1 MPQLLVRILLITSG
15 YVLAVFAATAVL
27 IGITMAHGTPADP
40 VDQGIFTV
48 MLIAFAPTLWW
59 IAGPIATAGFA
70 TAVGIAEVFAV
81 RSWVYFTLAGAAI
94 AYLTWSLIVIGNNGP
109 VFTALEA
116 SASGLA
122 AGLTYWLVAGRSSGF
137 SSRASE
143 AA

>member
-1 MPQLLVRILLITSG
+1 MSRVLVRLFLITCG
-15 YVLAVFAATAVL
+15 YMLAVFAATAVL
-27 IGITMAHGTPADP
+27 IAVTLAHGTPADP

-70 TAVGIAEVFAV
+70 TAAGIAEVFAV

-94 AYLTWSLIVIGNNGP
+94 AYLTWSLIVIGESGP
-109 VFTALEA
+109 VFSALEA
-116 SASGLA
+116 AASGLA

-137 SSRASE
+137 SSAPK